1 MSKRYFAALDVGG
14 TKAEAV
20 LFSQAGEIV
29 ARVVDPAGTPFENG
43 VARTQQNCK
52 HTLDKL
58 LAVADGPVESLYAAI
73 ASVQYYPN
81 EFEGFFKE
89 NFNIPSMR
97 IEGDG
102 YCLISGVLGHR
113 DGAGLICGTGSAL
126 YIRQGE
132 LQTHLGGGGH
142 LIDSCGS
149 GFTLGRYAIQAA
161 LRAHDGS
168 GEQTRLTELLDKQ
181 AGTEMWCNLV
191 EIYAKG
197 RAYVASFAPTVFQ
210 ARREGDLVARGI
222 FNTCAAD
229 LANVVWSARKRLGCA
244 FTLVLN
250 GGIFTHFPE
259 YAEAV
264 RALSPADVTFVYSH
278 VPPIYGGAVEALWQV
293 GLTPDDGF
301 CERFMRDYEKG
312 ECVGH

>member
-1 MSKRYFAALDVGG
+1 MSKRYFVALDVGG

-20 LFSQAGEIV
+20 LFLQSGEIV

-43 VARTQQNCK
+43 VERVQENCK

-58 LAVADGPVESLYAAI
+58 LAMADGPVEALYAAI
-73 ASVQYYPN
+73 ASVQYYPD
-81 EFEGFFKE
+81 EFERFFKE
-89 NFNIPSMR
+89 NFNIPYIR

-102 YCLISGVLGHR
+102 YCLISGMLGHR
-113 DGAGLICGTGSAL
+113 DGAGLVCGTGSAL
-126 YIRQGE
+126 YIRKGE

-149 GFTLGRYAIQAA
+149 GFTLGRCAIQAA

-168 GEQTRLTELLDKQ
+168 AEKTLLTELLDQQ
-181 AGTEMWCNLV
+181 AGAEMWCNLV
-191 EIYAKG
+191 EIYAGG

-210 ARREGDLVARGI
+210 ARQAGDLVARQI

-244 FTLVLN
+244 FELVLN

-264 RALSPADVTFVYSH
+264 RALSPTDVTFVYAD

-293 GLTPDDGF
+293 GLTPDAEF
-301 CERFMRDYEKG
+301 RARFMCDYRQQCAPKR
-312 ECVGH
+312 